1 MRYLIIADSGAKF
14 HMFKEPEFFLSIQ
27 PASGS
32 VILGDGQ
39 TKLDIKG
46 IGTVK
51 CVVDGH
57 VLLIHYVQFVPD
69 LSESIY
75 SLFQHIKLPKHVLY
89 ISSFETGLH
98 MLFPS
103 FQTKAIVG
111 KDDIYLNVLP
121 FSVENIAN
129 PPLVSSSM
137 TMEPSPTICRNV
149 THSPPVVLEGSKSP
163 DNLLKTFRQYNS
175 ETKHKQQLGL
185 PVSAGFHQ
193 ATNLQKM
200 YQSFTSPRKA

>member
-1 MRYLIIADSGAKF
+1 
-14 HMFKEPEFFLSIQ
+14 
-27 PASGS
+27 
-32 VILGDGQ
+32 
-39 TKLDIKG
+39 
-46 IGTVK
+46 
-51 CVVDGH
+51 
-57 VLLIHYVQFVPD
+57 
-69 LSESIY
+69 
-75 SLFQHIKLPKHVLY
+75 
-89 ISSFETGLH
+89 

-163 DNLLKTFRQYNS
+163 DNMLKTFLQYNS